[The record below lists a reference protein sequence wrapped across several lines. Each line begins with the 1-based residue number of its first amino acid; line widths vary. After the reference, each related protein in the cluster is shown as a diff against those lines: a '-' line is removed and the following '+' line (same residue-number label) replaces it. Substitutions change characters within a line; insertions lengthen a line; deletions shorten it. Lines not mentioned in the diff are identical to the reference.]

1 MTLDLKIVLPIDF
14 VRSWAVACWAIN
26 GNKQNWIPS
35 SFSCENAHARF
46 FREAL
51 AQLGTKRAR
60 GGGRTNLPSCR
71 VPSCAVEDG
80 EMASAGEG

>member
-51 AQLGTKRAR
+51 AQLGTKRA
-60 GGGRTNLPSCR
+60 GGRTNPPSC
-71 VPSCAVEDG
+71 VVEDD
-80 EMASAGEG
+80 EMASPGEG